1 MEVLKNAGAA
11 TVTAVGLAASP
22 TLTATVSNGD
32 DATTAWLTHTT
43 GSGNGNA
50 SGVISATFTILQSS
64 WSPQYYTN
72 VKSGATITNIRYW
85 VGLFSASPD
94 SSAAPAATSLV
105 AFRFDSSVP
114 DTNWQ
119 FCTSNS
125 GTQTCTD
132 TGVAVAA
139 STTYNF
145 SIVCS
150 GTSSCTG
157 TVNGTS
163 KTNSTNLPP
172 SGTQMGY
179 GNRVTNLT
187 GSSHTISWG
196 RIGIVY

>member
-105 AFRFDSSVP
+105 AFRFDTSVP

-125 GTQTCTD
+125 G
-132 TGVAVAA
+132 
-139 STTYNF
+139 
-145 SIVCS
+145 
-150 GTSSCTG
+150 
-157 TVNGTS
+157 
-163 KTNSTNLPP
+163 LH
-172 SGTQMGY
+172 
-179 GNRVTNLT
+179 R
-187 GSSHTISWG
+187 HRG
-196 RIGIVY
+196 RRRRQHDLQLFDRLLGDLKLYRHRQRHVEDE